1 MARIT
6 VEDCTPIVKNRFEL
20 SVLAGYRAKE
30 ISKGSHVTI
39 AKQENDK
46 NTVTALREIAE
57 EGVNIDDLRD
67 SYVRSMQKN
76 AQADDLL
83 EEETQNVAT
92 NSTEDDTET
101 AKTSGETLTETTEDE
116 ESAEDYISVDDYT
129 FEDENDLDD

>member
-6 VEDCTPIVKNRFEL
+6 VEDCTQVKNRFEL
-20 SVLAGYRAKE
+20 SVLAAYRTKE
-30 ISKGSHVTI
+30 ISKGSQVTI
-39 AKQENDK
+39 TKQENDK

-57 EGVNIDDLRD
+57 EGVLVDDLRD
-67 SYVRSMQKN
+67 AYTRSMQKN

-92 NSTEDDTET
+92 DLVEADNEIADEANTDLAEET
-101 AKTSGETLTETTEDE
+101 SSE
-116 ESAEDYISVDDYT
+116 EGDDYISVDDYT